1 MVSFIEELR
10 ARLPVAAREYR
21 PPERTGLLIVDA
33 VNGFCTP
40 GAGPLAPMAPDA
52 QIDAMV
58 AAIAALARDF
68 LRDERPVLALLD
80 THEPGRPEPP
90 YPPHCERG
98 TGQETLVPA
107 LAFLENEPGAKLV
120 EKDVIDGFVGS
131 IRPDG
136 SNVLVEWIRAN
147 ELESVV
153 VVGICTD
160 ICNLDL
166 VSSLLS
172 ARNHHL
178 DGRPMLGSL
187 KDVVVYEP
195 GCATYHLPK
204 TAVEAL
210 GLPGT
215 AHHPQDET
223 HHIGLYVMQARG
235 AVIADALLG

>member
-136 SNVLVEWIRAN
+136 SNVLVEWIR
-147 ELESVV
+147 
-153 VVGICTD
+153 
-160 ICNLDL
+160 
-166 VSSLLS
+166 
-172 ARNHHL
+172 
-178 DGRPMLGSL
+178 
-187 KDVVVYEP
+187 
-195 GCATYHLPK
+195 
-204 TAVEAL
+204 
-210 GLPGT
+210 
-215 AHHPQDET
+215 
-223 HHIGLYVMQARG
+223 
-235 AVIADALLG
+235 